1 MKSVLKA
8 NKENLTYL
16 IRHFWPLII
25 VELLFAIT
33 SGVSGAISS
42 YMSKTFVNS
51 IINDKSLKV
60 AMKVVV
66 AVAIFVLFK
75 NIIQSIAKVYSN
87 YVFSKIRVFS
97 KSVFLGYTKQ
107 LNLSFFDIPE
117 NKNCL
122 SRADQYSN
130 VGTEQFVSYVFSVFA
145 NIIGCVSILLI
156 MSDFEWWIVIFL
168 LALMSYKLIVE
179 NILSK
184 RNFNFKKNR
193 VIRER
198 RIGYFSNSFKNA
210 AILTDLHI
218 YNGIDFFKHLFQKYS
233 DENIN
238 LQTNHNLKTELLFAS
253 TYLTVFIQNI
263 VLYLYA
269 GNALLNGSIN
279 IGEFTMFFSAI
290 GYLNALLLN
299 FKNSISTLYP
309 IILESQNYLDLINI
323 DLKYKYNKKRPGGV
337 KVDSIKTI
345 EFKHVYF
352 RYPKRS
358 NFVLSDVSFTIN
370 MGETISLA
378 GLNGCGKTTIIK
390 LLLRLYEPTNGQIL
404 INGISID
411 EIDIENYWK
420 LCGTVFQDFCIYPI
434 SAFENI
440 SLNCVNKS
448 NAEYVADVMKKV
460 DIAYRFEKEQLGVF
474 TPLSRDFDENGTVL
488 SGGEK
493 QKIAF
498 ARASYKPHSILILDE
513 PSSALDARAEHA
525 LFDYVE
531 STKNDNK
538 IVIFVSHRLSTSTTA
553 DKIIY
558 IENGGISCS
567 GSHDYMMNNCSS
579 YKKLFEIQS
588 SKYEQASVTND
599 L

>member
-1 MKSVLKA
+1 MKSVIKA

-16 IRHFWPLII
+16 VRHFWPLII

-33 SGVSGAISS
+33 SGVSGAVSS

-51 IINDKSLKV
+51 IINDKSLKL
-60 AMKVVV
+60 AMTVVV
-66 AVAIFVLFK
+66 AVAIFVLLK
-75 NIIQSIAKVYSN
+75 NIIQSIVKVYSN
-87 YVFSKIRVFS
+87 YVFSKVKVFS
-97 KSVFLGYTKQ
+97 KTVFLGYTKQ

-130 VGTEQFVSYVFSVFA
+130 VGTEQLVSYVFSVFA
-145 NIIGCVSILLI
+145 NIIGCISILLI
-156 MSDFEWWIVIFL
+156 MSDFEWWIVFFL
-168 LALMSYKLIVE
+168 LVLMSYKLIIE

-184 RNFNFKKNR
+184 RNFKFKKER

-198 RIGYFSNSFKNA
+198 RIGYFSNSFKSA
-210 AILTDLHI
+210 SILTDLHI
-218 YNGIDFFKHLFQKYS
+218 YDGIDFFKHLFEKHS
-233 DENIN
+233 EENIN
-238 LQTNHNLKTELLFAS
+238 LQTKHNLKTELLFVS
-253 TYLTVFIQNI
+253 TYFTVFVQNI

-323 DLKYKYNKKRPGGV
+323 DSKYKYNEKKSSAV
-337 KVDSIKTI
+337 KIDSIKTI

-352 RYPKRS
+352 RYPKRT
-358 NFVLSDVSFTIN
+358 NFVLSDISFTIN
-370 MGETISLA
+370 MGETISLV
-378 GLNGCGKTTIIK
+378 GINGCGKTTIIK
-390 LLLRLYEPTNGQIL
+390 LLLRLYEPTDGQIL

-440 SLNCVNKS
+440 SLNYVTQS
-448 NAEYVADVMKKV
+448 NAEYVADVMKNV
-460 DIAYRFEKEQLGVF
+460 DIAYRFEKEQMGVL

-513 PSSALDARAEHA
+513 SSSALDARAEQA
-525 LFDYVE
+525 LFDYVD
-531 STKNDNK
+531 STKNHNK

-558 IENGGISCS
+558 IENGCISCS
-567 GSHDYMMNNCSS
+567 GSHDHMMNNCSS

-588 SKYEQASVTND
+588 SKYEQTSAKK
-599 L
+599 

>member
-8 NKENLTYL
+8 NKENLNYL

-51 IINDKSLKV
+51 IINDNNLKY
-60 AMKVVV
+60 AMCVVV

-75 NIIQSIAKVYSN
+75 NTFQSIVKVYSN
-87 YVFSKIRVFS
+87 YVFSKVRVFS
-97 KSVFLGYTKQ
+97 KTVFLGYTKQ

-145 NIIGCVSILLI
+145 NIIGCISILLI
-156 MSDFEWWIVIFL
+156 MSDFEWWIVFFL
-168 LALMSYKLIVE
+168 LVLMSYKLIIE

-184 RNFNFKKNR
+184 RNFKFKKER

-198 RIGYFSNSFKNA
+198 RIGYFSNSFKSA
-210 AILTDLHI
+210 SILTDLHI
-218 YNGIDFFKHLFQKYS
+218 YDGIDFFKHLFEKHS
-233 DENIN
+233 KENIN
-238 LQTNHNLKTELLFAS
+238 LQTKHNLKTELLFAS
-253 TYLTVFIQNI
+253 TYLTVFVQNI

-299 FKNSISTLYP
+299 FKNTISTLYP
-309 IILESQNYLDLINI
+309 IILESRNYLDLINI
-323 DLKYKYNKKRPGGV
+323 DSKYKYYKKRSDGV
-337 KVDSIKTI
+337 KVDNIKTI

-358 NFVLSDVSFTIN
+358 NFVLSDVSFNIN
-370 MGETISLA
+370 MGETISLV
-378 GLNGCGKTTIIK
+378 GVNGCGKTTIIK

-404 INGISID
+404 INGISIG

-420 LCGTVFQDFCIYPI
+420 LFGTVFQDFIIYPI

-448 NAEYVADVMKKV
+448 NAEYVTDIINKV
-460 DIAYRFEKEQLGVF
+460 DIAYRFEKEQQGVF

-513 PSSALDARAEHA
+513 PSSALDARAEQA
-525 LFDYVE
+525 LFNYVE

-538 IVIFVSHRLSTSTTA
+538 IVIFVSHRLSMSTTA
-553 DKIIY
+553 DKIIF

-567 GSHDYMMNNCSS
+567 GHHDYMMNNCSS

-588 SKYEQASVTND
+588 SKYEQANVKK
-599 L
+599 

>member
-1 MKSVLKA
+1 
-8 NKENLTYL
+8 
-16 IRHFWPLII
+16 
-25 VELLFAIT
+25 
-33 SGVSGAISS
+33 
-42 YMSKTFVNS
+42 
-51 IINDKSLKV
+51 
-60 AMKVVV
+60 
-66 AVAIFVLFK
+66 
-75 NIIQSIAKVYSN
+75 
-87 YVFSKIRVFS
+87 
-97 KSVFLGYTKQ
+97 
-107 LNLSFFDIPE
+107 
-117 NKNCL
+117 
-122 SRADQYSN
+122 
-130 VGTEQFVSYVFSVFA
+130 
-145 NIIGCVSILLI
+145 
-156 MSDFEWWIVIFL
+156 MSDFEWWIVFFL
-168 LALMSYKLIVE
+168 LLLMSYKLIIE

-184 RNFNFKKNR
+184 RNFKFKKER

-198 RIGYFSNSFKNA
+198 RIGYFSNSFKSA
-210 AILTDLHI
+210 SILTDLHI
-218 YNGIDFFKHLFQKYS
+218 YDGIDFFKHLFEKHS
-233 DENIN
+233 EENIN
-238 LQTNHNLKTELLFAS
+238 LQTKHNLKTELLFAS
-253 TYLTVFIQNI
+253 TYLTVFVQNI

-269 GNALLNGSIN
+269 GNSLLNGSIN

-290 GYLNALLLN
+290 GYLNALLFN

-323 DLKYKYNKKRPGGV
+323 DSKYKYNEKKSRGE
-337 KVDSIKTI
+337 KIDSIKTI

-352 RYPKRS
+352 RYPKRT

-370 MGETISLA
+370 MGETISLV
-378 GLNGCGKTTIIK
+378 GINGCGKTTIIK
-390 LLLRLYEPTNGQIL
+390 LLLRLYEPTDGQIL

-440 SLNCVNKS
+440 SLNYVTKS

-460 DIAYRFEKEQLGVF
+460 DIAYRFEKEQMGVF

-513 PSSALDARAEHA
+513 PSSALDARAEQA
-525 LFDYVE
+525 LFDYVD
-531 STKNDNK
+531 STKNKNK

-558 IENGGISCS
+558 IENGCISCS
-567 GSHDYMMNNCSS
+567 GSHDHMMNNCSS

-588 SKYEQASVTND
+588 SKYEQTSARK
-599 L
+599 

>member
-1 MKSVLKA
+1 MKSVIKA
-8 NKENLTYL
+8 NKENLIYL

-51 IINDKSLKV
+51 IINDKNLKV
-60 AMKVVV
+60 AMNVVV

-75 NIIQSIAKVYSN
+75 NIIQSIVKVYSN
-87 YVFSKIRVFS
+87 YVFSKVRVFS
-97 KSVFLGYTKQ
+97 KTIFLGYTKQ

-130 VGTEQFVSYVFSVFA
+130 VGTEQFVSYIFSVFA
-145 NIIGCVSILLI
+145 NIIGCISILLI
-156 MSDFEWWIVIFL
+156 MSDFEWWIVLFL
-168 LALMSYKLIVE
+168 LVLMSYKLIIE

-184 RNFNFKKNR
+184 RNFKFKKDR

-198 RIGYFSNSFKNA
+198 RIGYFSNSFKSA
-210 AILTDLHI
+210 SILTDLHI
-218 YNGIDFFKHLFQKYS
+218 YDGIDFFKHLFEKHS
-233 DENIN
+233 EENIN
-238 LQTNHNLKTELLFAS
+238 LQTKHNLKTELLFAS

-323 DLKYKYNKKRPGGV
+323 DSKYKYNAKKSGGV
-337 KVDSIKTI
+337 KIDSIKTI

-352 RYPKRS
+352 SYPKRT

-370 MGETISLA
+370 MGETISLV
-378 GLNGCGKTTIIK
+378 GVNGCGKTTIIK
-390 LLLRLYEPTNGQIL
+390 LLLRLYEPTDGQIL

-411 EIDIENYWK
+411 KIDIENYWK

-440 SLNCVNKS
+440 SLNYVTKS

-460 DIAYRFEKEQLGVF
+460 DIAYRFEKEQMGVF

-513 PSSALDARAEHA
+513 PSSALDARAEQA
-525 LFDYVE
+525 LFDYVD
-531 STKNDNK
+531 STKNHNK

-558 IENGGISCS
+558 IENGCISCS

-588 SKYEQASVTND
+588 SKYEQTSVKK
-599 L
+599 

>member
-1 MKSVLKA
+1 M
-8 NKENLTYL
+8 N
-16 IRHFWPLII
+16 
-25 VELLFAIT
+25 
-33 SGVSGAISS
+33 
-42 YMSKTFVNS
+42 
-51 IINDKSLKV
+51 
-60 AMKVVV
+60 VVV
-66 AVAIFVLFK
+66 AVAVYVLFK
-75 NIIQSIAKVYSN
+75 NIIQSTVKVYSY
-87 YVFSKIRVFS
+87 YVFSKVRVYSRSIF
-97 KSVFLGYTKQ
+97 VGYTKQ

-117 NKNCL
+117 NINRL

-130 VGTEQFVSYVFSVFA
+130 VGTEQFVSYVFSLFA
-145 NIIGCVSILLI
+145 NIIGCVSILFI
-156 MSDFEWWIVIFL
+156 MSVFEWWIVLFL
-168 LALMSYKLIVE
+168 LALMSYKLIIE

-184 RNFNFKKNR
+184 KNFNFKKDR

-198 RIGYFSNSFKNA
+198 RIGYFSNSLKNP

-218 YNGIDFFKHLFQKYS
+218 YDGIDFFKNLFQKYS
-233 DENIN
+233 EDNID
-238 LQTNHNLKTELLFAS
+238 LQTKHNLKTELLFSS

-279 IGEFTMFFSAI
+279 IGEFTMLFSAI

-309 IILESQNYLDLINI
+309 IVLESQNYLDLVNI
-323 DLKYKYNKKRPGGV
+323 DQKYKYRQNKIGS
-337 KVDSIKTI
+337 VDVHDIKTI

-352 RYPKRS
+352 RYPERK
-358 NFVLSDVSFTIN
+358 NYVLRNISFTLN
-370 MGETISLA
+370 AGETISLV
-378 GLNGCGKTTIIK
+378 GVNGCGKSTVIK
-390 LLLRLYEPTNGQIL
+390 LLLGLYEPTDGQIL

-420 LCGTVFQDFCIYPI
+420 LCGTVFQNFCIYPI
-434 SAFENI
+434 SALENI
-440 SLNCVNKS
+440 SLNCVTKS
-448 NAEYVADVMKKV
+448 NAEHVINVMEKV
-460 DIAYRFEKEQLGVF
+460 DIAYRFEKEQQGVF

-488 SGGEK
+488 SGGER

-513 PSSALDARAEHA
+513 PSSALDARSEQV

-531 STKNDNK
+531 NTKNDKK
-538 IVIFVSHRLSTSTTA
+538 IIIFVSHRLSTSTTA

-558 IENGGISCS
+558 IENGCISCS
-567 GSHDYMMNNCSS
+567 GSHDFMMNNCSS

-588 SKYEQASVTND
+588 SKYEQKNFKND
-599 L
+599 I

>member
-1 MKSVLKA
+1 M
-8 NKENLTYL
+8 
-16 IRHFWPLII
+16 
-25 VELLFAIT
+25 
-33 SGVSGAISS
+33 
-42 YMSKTFVNS
+42 
-51 IINDKSLKV
+51 
-60 AMKVVV
+60 
-66 AVAIFVLFK
+66 
-75 NIIQSIAKVYSN
+75 
-87 YVFSKIRVFS
+87 FSKVRVFS
-97 KSVFLGYTKQ
+97 KTIFLGYTKQ

-130 VGTEQFVSYVFSVFA
+130 VGTEQFISYVFSVFA

-168 LALMSYKLIVE
+168 MALVSYKLIIE
-179 NILSK
+179 SILSK
-184 RNFNFKKNR
+184 RNFNFKKKR

-198 RIGYFSNSFKNA
+198 RIGYFSNSFKSA
-210 AILTDLHI
+210 SILTDLHI
-218 YNGIDFFKHLFQKYS
+218 YDGIDFFKYLFQKYS
-233 DENIN
+233 EENIN
-238 LQTNHNLKTELLFAS
+238 LQTKHNLKTELLFAS

-290 GYLNALLLN
+290 GYLNVLLLN

-323 DLKYKYNKKRPGGV
+323 DSKYKYKSGGV
-337 KVDSIKTI
+337 KVDRIKTI
-345 EFKHVYF
+345 EFNHVYF
-352 RYPKRS
+352 RYPKRT
-358 NFVLSDVSFTIN
+358 NFVLSDISFTIN
-370 MGETISLA
+370 MGETVSLV
-378 GLNGCGKTTIIK
+378 GVNGCGKTTIIK
-390 LLLRLYEPTNGQIL
+390 LLLRLYEPTDGQIL

-411 EIDIENYWK
+411 DIDIENYWK
-420 LCGTVFQDFCIYPI
+420 LCSTVFQDFCIYPI
-434 SAFENI
+434 SAFENV
-440 SLNCVNKS
+440 SLNCVTKS
-448 NAEYVADVMKKV
+448 NAEYVANVMKKV
-460 DIAYRFEKEQLGVF
+460 DIAYRFEKEQMGVF
-474 TPLSRDFDENGTVL
+474 TSLSRDFDENGTVL

-513 PSSALDARAEHA
+513 PSSALDARAEQA

-558 IENGGISCS
+558 IENGGVSCS

-579 YKKLFEIQS
+579 YKRLFEIQS
-588 SKYEQASVTND
+588 SKYEQTCVKK
-599 L
+599 